1 MAGPARAAPY
11 PGPVTAAT
19 TSRRVAI
26 TSLGCA
32 RNDVDSEE
40 LAGRLQAEGWTLV
53 ADPADA
59 DVAVVNT
66 CGFVEQA
73 KQDSV
78 DTLLEAAQLKDG
90 GSDGR
95 SRTQAVVAVGCLAER
110 YGTEL
115 AGSLPEADAVL
126 GFDSYADMSGHLT
139 AILAGERPASHVP
152 RDRRSLLPL
161 SPVDRQAA
169 RAGTAVP
176 GTGVPA
182 APAATALAEAERPSL
197 AAVAPA
203 SGPPVVRARLGSAP
217 WASLK
222 IASGC
227 DRRCTFCAIPAF
239 RGSFVSR
246 RPTEVLDE
254 ARWLAERGVREV
266 FLVSENTTSY
276 GKDLG
281 DLDLLQNLLP
291 EVAAVDGIDRVRVSY
306 LQPAELRPGLLEAIA
321 TTPGVVP
328 YFDLSFQHA
337 APALLR
343 RMRRFGGSADFL
355 DLVGRVRALAPTAGI
370 RSNVIV
376 GFPGETEADVEELV
390 GFLSSAR
397 LDVVG
402 VFGYSDEDGTEA
414 ETYDGKH
421 DPAEVAA
428 RVEHVS
434 AVVDEL
440 VAQRA
445 EDRVGEVVDVLV
457 EEVLDR
463 DDAEEV
469 LGLLPAGTAGDRA
482 VVVAGR
488 AAHQGPEVDGTT
500 AVVVPRRPARPSR
513 SSARSSAP
521 WLSTPTAPT
530 WSRRPARRGR
540 SPDGRGVVPPN
551 ANIPNALTLLRILMV
566 PVFVVLLFAAGRE
579 DDVMHWW
586 AALVFVAAAAT
597 DRLDGWLARRNDTVT
612 TFGIVADPIADKAL
626 TGSAFVSLSLLDLL
640 PW

>member
-1 MAGPARAAPY
+1 MAGVARAAPY
-11 PGPVTAAT
+11 PGPVPAAT

-90 GSDGR
+90 GADGS
-95 SRTQAVVAVGCLAER
+95 SRTRAVVAVGCLAER

-115 AGSLPEADAVL
+115 ADSLPEADAVL
-126 GFDSYADMSGHLT
+126 GFDSYADMSGHLQ
-139 AILAGERPASHVP
+139 AVLAGERPASHVP

-176 GTGVPA
+176 GTGVLAAP
-182 APAATALAEAERPSL
+182 APAATALTEAERPSL
-197 AAVAPA
+197 ASVAPA
-203 SGPPVVRARLGSAP
+203 SGPPVVRARLGTAP

-291 EVAAVDGIDRVRVSY
+291 EVAAVEGIERVRVSY

-355 DLVGRVRALAPTAGI
+355 DLVGRVRALAPAAGI

-414 ETYDGKH
+414 ETYAGKH
-421 DPAEVAA
+421 DAAEVAA

-463 DDAEEV
+463 ESADEV
-469 LGLLPAGTAGDRA
+469 RALLPAGTASAGA
-482 VVVAGR
+482 VVVSGR

-500 AVVVPRRPARPSR
+500 AVVVPRRPGDPEPVVGTFVRAVVVTS
-513 SSARSSAP
+513 
-521 WLSTPTAPT
+521 
-530 WSRRPARRGR
+530 
-540 SPDGRGVVPPN
+540 DG
-551 ANIPNALTLLRILMV
+551 A
-566 PVFVVLLFAAGRE
+566 
-579 DDVMHWW
+579 
-586 AALVFVAAAAT
+586 
-597 DRLDGWLARRNDTVT
+597 
-612 TFGIVADPIADKAL
+612 
-626 TGSAFVSLSLLDLL
+626 DLL
-640 PW
+640 AAPGPGAGGAA